1 MSHSF
6 TNLLYHII
14 FSTKE
19 RQPWLEPG
27 LRPEL
32 FVCLG
37 GLIKEEHGIPLLING
52 MPDHIHIFAKLKQ
65 DRAVAD
71 VVRAVK
77 AKSSG
82 WVHRHHPHLAHFAWQ
97 TGYGAFTVSSSQEG
111 VVRAYIRDQEEHHR
125 RQTFQQEFRAFLRCH
140 GIEFTEEELWD

>member
-19 RQPWLEPG
+19 RRPWLEAELRPG
-27 LRPEL
+27 L
-32 FVCLG
+32 FACLG
-37 GLIKEEHGIPLLING
+37 SLIKEERGLPLLING
-52 MPDHIHIFAKLKQ
+52 VADHVHILAKLKQ

-71 VVRAVK
+71 VVRAIK
-77 AKSSG
+77 AHSSA
-82 WVHRHHPHLAHFAWQ
+82 WMHRQDANLAPFAWQ
-97 TGYGAFTVSSSQEG
+97 TGYGAFTVSYSQVE
-111 VVRAYIRDQEEHHR
+111 VVRAYIRNQEQHHR
-125 RQTFQQEFRAFLRCH
+125 RQTFQQEFRAFLRRH